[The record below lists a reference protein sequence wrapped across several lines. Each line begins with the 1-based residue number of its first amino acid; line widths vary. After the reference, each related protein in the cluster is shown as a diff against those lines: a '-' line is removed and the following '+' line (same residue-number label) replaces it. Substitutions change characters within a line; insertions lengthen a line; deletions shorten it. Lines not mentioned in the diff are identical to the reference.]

1 MIKKQAYKI
10 LATFILII
18 TCLTHVFP
26 CICYAANNSVEETDN
41 FKEAIKDL
49 NDILIAKQGEI
60 EGKLNENGIDDET
73 KKIAIQR
80 YFTDAVA
87 ENGEV
92 WKTRTKDSQKV
103 LGFWDTVLKIS
114 ESHFDIGSEEEA
126 IFIGNVPTYVK
137 DYIET
142 NVFHG
147 MAPAT
152 ETEQAGSWDYVVDN
166 IAGILLYPARLL
178 LAIVPA
184 GVVQMIEWGMVYI
197 GSNEP
202 MQLATLDA
210 IIFNKVPV
218 TDANIFKYDLGTQTK
233 LTEGSGNVLYN
244 IRVAVAEWYVTIRNF
259 CIALSLLVL
268 VYIGIRMAISSIA
281 DDKAKYKKM
290 LKDWLVS
297 FALIFVLHY
306 IMVGILT
313 ANDMLV
319 QVFETAKEKQET
331 DIDTELGIYV
341 KIEDLI
347 DGREQEPDSLEN
359 KLLAKSFDSDRLT
372 QGLLATL
379 LYFMLNVMTLMYII
393 VYIKRMISISI
404 LAMIAP
410 IITITYPIDKA
421 GDGKAQALNKWFKE
435 FSFNVLIQPFHCVIY
450 LVFVQNIYYVIMQ
463 SGGIQFGKAII
474 AIMLFGFMYKAE
486 DIVKSIF
493 GFETTSL
500 GSAALVG
507 AAAIDRATKTANRA
521 SKLRKTRKYKRCRN

>member
-1 MIKKQAYKI
+1 MRA
-10 LATFILII
+10 
-18 TCLTHVFP
+18 P
-26 CICYAANNSVEETDN
+26 REAAWFCRHSRWGAAESGSV
-41 FKEAIKDL
+41 
-49 NDILIAKQGEI
+49 
-60 EGKLNENGIDDET
+60 
-73 KKIAIQR
+73 
-80 YFTDAVA
+80 
-87 ENGEV
+87 
-92 WKTRTKDSQKV
+92 
-103 LGFWDTVLKIS
+103 
-114 ESHFDIGSEEEA
+114 
-126 IFIGNVPTYVK
+126 
-137 DYIET
+137 
-142 NVFHG
+142 
-147 MAPAT
+147 
-152 ETEQAGSWDYVVDN
+152 
-166 IAGILLYPARLL
+166 
-178 LAIVPA
+178 
-184 GVVQMIEWGMVYI
+184 
-197 GSNEP
+197 
-202 MQLATLDA
+202 
-210 IIFNKVPV
+210 
-218 TDANIFKYDLGTQTK
+218 
-233 LTEGSGNVLYN
+233 TEGSGNVLYN